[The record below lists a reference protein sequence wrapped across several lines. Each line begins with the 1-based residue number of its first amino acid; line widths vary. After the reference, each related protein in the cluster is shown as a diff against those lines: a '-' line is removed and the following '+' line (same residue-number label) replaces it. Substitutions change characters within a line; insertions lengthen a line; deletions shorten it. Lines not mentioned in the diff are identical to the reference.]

1 MSNQK
6 QHHIKNMK
14 EFLQRFTQWLNLTKT
29 KKFVITSVL
38 AAAVAVPLLI
48 PVHGDDDSD
57 RSANSE
63 LILGTWILQVSLDP
77 ASVPPG
83 SVLNFTV
90 VPTFS
95 AGGGLVQGETGNGPG
110 GRGDSL
116 EAHGNWVKTGPRQ
129 YAATSRAPDFDDAHQ
144 FTGERKVKDTFIVNK
159 RGDELVGAFKLDLSL
174 ADGTI
179 LPFHPAGTYTGVRM
193 PIEPLN

>member
-1 MSNQK
+1 MNK
-6 QHHIKNMK
+6 TLK
-14 EFLQRFTQWLNLTKT
+14 RFTRWVSLSKTKT
-29 KKFVITSVL
+29 FVFASLL
-38 AAAVAVPLLI
+38 AGAVAIPLLM
-48 PVHGDDDSD
+48 PVHGDEDFDQNGNAD
-57 RSANSE
+57 P
-63 LILGTWILQVSLDP
+63 ILGTWLLQVSLDP

-95 AGGGLVQGETGNGPG
+95 AGGGMVQGETGIGPG
-110 GRGDSL
+110 GVGGAP
-116 EAHGNWVKTGPRQ
+116 EAHGNWVALGHHR
-129 YAATSRAPDFDDAHQ
+129 YAATSRAPDYDDAHH
-144 FTGERKVKDTFIVNK
+144 FTGERKVKDTFLVNK
-159 RGDELVGAFKLDLSL
+159 RGDALTGAFRLDLSL